1 MRILKVLEGG
11 LLEIKDIPG
20 SLKASQEEV
29 GGLIDIVQITDK
41 IDLIVNDNF
50 LSNGSEPTL
59 YIHENLII
67 HGECFFTN
75 QGRDLTEE
83 DIDYLYKKMRRIKAG
98 VLVWIE
104 NI

>member
-1 MRILKVLEGG
+1 MKVLKVLEGG
-11 LLEIKDIPG
+11 LLEVKDIKG
-20 SLKASQEEV
+20 DLSSFQENV
-29 GGLIDIVQITDK
+29 GGLIDVVQITDK

-67 HGECFFTN
+67 YGECLFTN
-75 QGRDLTEE
+75 YDDLTEE
-83 DIDYLYKKMRRIKAG
+83 DINYLYKKMRRIKAG